1 MMNFS
6 ITADERNLIVT
17 ALSLLADEYRTL
29 ANSSVS
35 RYLVN
40 GFEQDANK
48 LDSIRREAE
57 TLKETLSAETLTA
70 EALTLWNAGR
80 KIDSIRLVRANTTFN
95 LKDAK
100 QYCEKLAGES
110 L

>member
-1 MMNFS
+1 MMNFR
-6 ITADERNLIVT
+6 ITADERDLIVT

-29 ANSSVS
+29 TNSSVS
-35 RYLVN
+35 RYLVD

-57 TLKETLSAETLTA
+57 TLKETLSAADLAA
-70 EALTLWNAGR
+70 EALILWNAGR
-80 KIDSIRLVRANTTFN
+80 KIDSIRLVRANTAFN